1 MNFWQKLSTRL
12 VVVFATVAM
21 SLTAFCFIPTPA
33 EAKVA
38 STSEIHLFMSNEWKT
53 IVNQP
58 TLEVAAAINQRLDI
72 RRDEIGRAILHKI
85 HGLGTYQE
93 TEPVLFA
100 PHDGG
105 IYVFRLVIHWDR
117 DLKVTDRKHT
127 TIVDWE
133 VLNNQ
138 HYRAV
143 IQSDNSTFAA
153 QNVEE
158 LNYLFSQ
165 LMVSNQNI

>member
-1 MNFWQKLSTRL
+1 MKLWQNLSRGL
-12 VVVFATVAM
+12 VVVFATVLI
-21 SLTAFCFIPTPA
+21 SLTALCLIPIPA

-38 STSEIHLFMSNEWKT
+38 STSEIHLFSSNEWKT
-53 IVNQP
+53 LANQS
-58 TLEVAAAINQRLDI
+58 TLEVAAAINKRLDI

-105 IYVFRLVIHWDR
+105 IYVFQLVIHWDR
-117 DLKVTDRKHT
+117 DLKIMDRKHT
-127 TIVDWE
+127 TVVDWE

-143 IQSDNSTFAA
+143 IKLDDSTFAA
-153 QNVEE
+153 HNIEDM
-158 LNYLFSQ
+158 NYLFSE
-165 LMVSNQNI
+165 LIFPN